1 MSEIRVDVI
10 KDELGTGAPEFP
22 NGNVGIGKSNP
33 AGRLHIDTASTT
45 NRALVVESST
55 GWGNIFTPM
64 VEISTNSD
72 GKVFKAT
79 AATNRSDMNMFEIAN
94 ANGNVLAIRGT
105 GAVTMP
111 YQPAFGARLTA
122 NFGSG
127 LTGGPIAIATGNG
140 ASIGVN
146 NNVGSHYNPASGV
159 FTAPVAGRYYA
170 FMQNLTYSGSGFI
183 QHAIAVNGSMYT
195 FGYNDTTASVLYDEA
210 FIAAII
216 SLAANDQ
223 VRFDIFNKNTT
234 DSFIHSGNYN
244 SFGCYLVG

>member
-10 KDELGTGAPEFP
+10 KDELGTGAPSFP
-22 NGNVGIGKSNP
+22 NGNLGIGKSNP

-64 VEISTNSD
+64 IEMSTNSD

-111 YQPAFGARLTA
+111 YQPMICRRIATVTDVAANQLIAWDTQMSGTGISYNTSSRRFTVPITGRYRISFSGFKANTASTCRVLLGVNTDSPSSSSNSGHIYTNGSTYDSLSFDVILNLSTNDYFTFRLTEGTLYTRTSDQF
-122 NFGSG
+122 NF
-127 LTGGPIAIATGNG
+127 
-140 ASIGVN
+140 
-146 NNVGSHYNPASGV
+146 
-159 FTAPVAGRYYA
+159 
-170 FMQNLTYSGSGFI
+170 M
-183 QHAIAVNGSMYT
+183 
-195 FGYNDTTASVLYDEA
+195 
-210 FIAAII
+210 AA
-216 SLAANDQ
+216 
-223 VRFDIFNKNTT
+223 
-234 DSFIHSGNYN
+234 H
-244 SFGCYLVG
+244 LVG